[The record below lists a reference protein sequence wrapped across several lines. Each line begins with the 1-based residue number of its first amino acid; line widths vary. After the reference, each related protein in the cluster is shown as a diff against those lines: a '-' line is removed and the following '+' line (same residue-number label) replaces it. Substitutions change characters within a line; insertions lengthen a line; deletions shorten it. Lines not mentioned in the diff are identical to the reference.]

1 MAWLKAKPDLKWGSH
16 MATTYIIKQDEKARK
31 WKVPHGELYIIKDR
45 CKGCGFCIEFC
56 PKKVL
61 VESKEFNAKGYHP
74 PELQE
79 DETKKCINCGF
90 CSMICPE
97 FAIFSVADAES
108 KDVSVVPEKEYPIVE
123 SPKVPEI
130 AGGRDVLTGEHF
142 WNGDVAA
149 AEGAIAAGCRF
160 FAGYPITPS
169 TEAAEHIAERIPQ
182 VGGVY
187 VQMEDEIASIAAV
200 LGAAW
205 AGVKAMTAT
214 SGPGFSL
221 MQENIGLAAM
231 TETPC
236 LIIDVQR
243 GGPSTGL
250 PTLVAQ
256 ADVMQARWGTHG
268 DHEIIALAPNSPQEC
283 FDLTIECFNLAYRYR
298 TPVILLMD
306 ESVGHMTERVVVP
319 DKSKIKLVDRKKPQ
333 EEPGKAKIYEAGDD
347 LVPPMP
353 YAGEGYNVHV
363 TGLTHDERGYPSTI
377 AETQERM
384 IKRICDK
391 IRKHRDEIVRVEEFM
406 LEDAE
411 IAVVA
416 YGITSR
422 VVKRAVLMAR
432 EKGIKAGMLRLITIW
447 PFADKEIRA
456 LAKKVKKFLVVE
468 INYGQIVL
476 EVERCACP
484 GEVHFL
490 GKMGGAVHTP
500 DEVLAKIEEVY
511 K

>member
-1 MAWLKAKPDLKWGSH
+1 
-16 MATTYIIKQDEKARK
+16 MATTYIIKDDEKTRK
-31 WKVPHGELYIIKDR
+31 WKTPHGELYIIKDR

-90 CSMICPE
+90 CAMICPE
-97 FAIFSVADAES
+97 FAIFSEADAQS
-108 KDVSVVPEKEYPIVE
+108 KDVGQIPEKEIPIPE
-123 SPKVPEI
+123 SPKIPEI
-130 AGGRDVLTGEHF
+130 KKARDVLTGEHF

-149 AEGAIAAGCRF
+149 AEGAIAAGCKF

-169 TEAAEHIAERIPQ
+169 TEVAEHIAERMPQ
-182 VGGVY
+182 IGGVY

-221 MQENIGLAAM
+221 MQENIGLGAM

-236 LIIDVQR
+236 LIINVQR

-256 ADVMQARWGTHG
+256 SDVMQAKWGTHG

-283 FDLTIECFNLAYRYR
+283 FDLTIECFNLAYKYR
-298 TPVILLMD
+298 TPVVLLMD

-319 DKSKIKLVDRKKPQ
+319 EKSKIKLVDRKKPKG
-333 EEPGKAKIYEAGDD
+333 EPGKVKIYEADED

-353 YAGEGYNVHV
+353 YAGEGYNIHM

-391 IRKHRDEIVRVEEFM
+391 IRVHADEIVRYEEFM
-406 LEDAE
+406 TEDAE
-411 IAVVA
+411 VVVVA

-447 PFADKEIRA
+447 PFPEKKVRE
-456 LAKKVKKFLVVE
+456 LAKKVKNFLVVE

-484 GEVHFL
+484 SKVSFL

-500 DEVLAKIEEVY
+500 EEVLKKMMEVC